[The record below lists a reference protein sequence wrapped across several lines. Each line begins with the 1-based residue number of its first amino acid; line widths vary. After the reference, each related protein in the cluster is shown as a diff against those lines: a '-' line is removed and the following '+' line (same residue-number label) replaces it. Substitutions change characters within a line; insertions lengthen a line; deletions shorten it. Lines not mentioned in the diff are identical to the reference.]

1 MKLTIETE
9 LETETGRWIADVPEL
24 PGVMVYG
31 PTRPEAIRKVKALAL
46 WRLADMLEHGE
57 MTADF
62 TPLDFTEV
70 EAKAA

>member
-9 LETETGRWIADVPEL
+9 LEQETGRWIADVPDL
-24 PGVMVYG
+24 PGVMCYG
-31 PTRPEAIRKVKALAL
+31 TTREEALRKVKALAL
-46 WRLADMLEHGE
+46 WRLADMLEHGD
-57 MTADF
+57 MSADF